1 MLFLNLCHLF
11 LENEEDETTNVM
23 DNASDFASSFASE
36 HLQEEEA
43 SLHSLPQQRT
53 KPHSPTHTLK
63 DNTQSTI
70 TLPSPIVSQSSSL
83 VLLSSPLV
91 PQLSTPTQTASSDEN
106 NDTSTTSPTHNYV
119 RTRGGRV

>member
-23 DNASDFASSFASE
+23 DNASDFTSSFASE

-53 KPHSPTHTLK
+53 
-63 DNTQSTI
+63 
-70 TLPSPIVSQSSSL
+70 
-83 VLLSSPLV
+83 
-91 PQLSTPTQTASSDEN
+91 
-106 NDTSTTSPTHNYV
+106 
-119 RTRGGRV
+119 